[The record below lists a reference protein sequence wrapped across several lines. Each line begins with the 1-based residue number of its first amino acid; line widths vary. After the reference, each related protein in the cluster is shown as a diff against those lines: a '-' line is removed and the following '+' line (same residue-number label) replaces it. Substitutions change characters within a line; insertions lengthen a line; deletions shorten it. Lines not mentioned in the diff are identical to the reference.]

1 MCGLLSV
8 IFFIIGVFGKTFET
22 TMACLIISAL
32 FAIADALYS
41 IKDKNED
48 EK

>member
-8 IFFIIGVFGKTFET
+8 IFFIIGLFKTGYE
-22 TMACLIISAL
+22 LISLLGVSAL

-41 IKDKNED
+41 IK
-48 EK
+48 EKIEEEK